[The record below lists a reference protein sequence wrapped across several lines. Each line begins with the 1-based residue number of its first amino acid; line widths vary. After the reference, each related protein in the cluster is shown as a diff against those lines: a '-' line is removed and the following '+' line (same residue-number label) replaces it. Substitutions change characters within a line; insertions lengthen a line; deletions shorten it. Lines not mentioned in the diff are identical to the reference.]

1 MHKIGQSIVSLV
13 FFIGQLRVLVNETV
27 ERPQQVLQ
35 AVDVIA
41 YLEDMLP
48 T

>member
-1 MHKIGQSIVSLV
+1 MHKVGQSIVSLV
-13 FFIGQLRVLVNETV
+13 FFIGQLRVFVNEAV
-27 ERPQQVLQ
+27 KRPQQVLQ